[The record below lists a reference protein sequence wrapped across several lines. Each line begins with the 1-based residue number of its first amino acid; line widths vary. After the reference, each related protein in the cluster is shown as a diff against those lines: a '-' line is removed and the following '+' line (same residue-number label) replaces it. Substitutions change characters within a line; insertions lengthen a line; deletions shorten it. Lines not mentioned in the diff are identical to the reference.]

1 MTTFAVLSTLG
12 LIVIGLLVFFVKRAA
27 SKAIQLDL
35 REDEIDAAKKASDRR
50 KHVSSLSDDELDDEL
65 L

>member
-1 MTTFAVLSTLG
+1 MIWLG
-12 LIVIGLLVFFVKRAA
+12 LGLAVIGLLVFFIKRSA

-35 REDEIDAAKKASDRR
+35 REDEIDAAKKASDTR
-50 KHVSSLSDDELDDEL
+50 KRAGGLSDDELDEL